1 MSSESTGPERGR
13 PQTPNSAETA
23 SLRSTAATGAGG
35 AVGSPPSAAGL
46 LAPGAKFG
54 RYTIVR
60 PIGAGGMGAVYEATQ
75 ESPRRSV
82 ALKVIRGTLS
92 AQLLRRFEHES
103 QVLGRLQHPGIA
115 QVYEAGSVTD
125 DRGEVVPFFAMEL
138 IKGVPLTE
146 YAAQKNLGTRE
157 RLELVARICDA
168 VYHAHQKGVIH
179 RDLKPG
185 NILVD
190 ESGQPKILDF
200 GVARATDSDIQQTTM
215 QTDIGQLIG
224 TVPYMSPEQVS
235 GDPND
240 LDTRSDVYAL
250 GVIAYELLAGR
261 LPYDLQKKMIHE
273 AVRVIREEDPTR
285 LSSINRTLRGDIETI
300 VAKALEKDKQRRYQS
315 AEALGS
321 DIRRYLKDEPI
332 TARPASTWYQAGKF
346 ARRNKVL
353 VGGVAATFAVLVAG
367 IIGVSLMLQR
377 ALEAERDELLA
388 RARVLAEGGRTDEA
402 LRAVE
407 RAGARLTAQGA
418 HLPAIDLCHAKA
430 EIYYKARTRYPE
442 AALAYRQCAHLGGP
456 RAAEDLFLSARAF
469 SRADRDA
476 DAQPAFQSVIQRHP
490 KTVFADQA
498 EFHLARTHA
507 LAGRWKDAAVAFDE
521 YVKRWPNGREKREA
535 ARYRALAHLMNQDHK
550 KARKLLEDLSG
561 AAEDPLTAARW
572 TNLAALAALRDGDKL
587 HALARWAEVA
597 RTRPLSYPAL
607 VARARIEE
615 SGGAPPPAIDPAEAG
630 SAAPLSVELP
640 PPIDMLHRIGFDGE
654 AEALLREREPVI
666 VAKAEAR
673 GTEALCAA
681 YAMLD
686 RGKRRYQVSRQVP
699 QRELATAPGG
709 KNRSAWECLF
719 PRPYAGIVHAS
730 AARSRIDTDLV
741 WSVMRQES
749 AFDPDVVS
757 PARAVGLM
765 QLMPETA
772 RTTAKSVGLEHD
784 DSLLTS
790 PSHSI
795 ALGSLYLRAMLDAF
809 HDNVV
814 LAVAA
819 YNAGPEAIQRW
830 LGRAKGQTLD
840 VFVEAIPF
848 VETRGY
854 VAKVVG
860 NLARYGYMDRGEA
873 GVPVLGLELK

>member
-1 MSSESTGPERGR
+1 MSRSRDPRR
-13 PQTPNSAETA
+13 VRARLAPALLSA
-23 SLRSTAATGAGG
+23 LLAA
-35 AVGSPPSAAGL
+35 SAAGCGQKD
-46 LAPGAKFG
+46 APPRA
-54 RYTIVR
+54 TSAATD
-60 PIGAGGMGAVYEATQ
+60 AGGEAVVAPAAPEDASSAPSADAQAT
-75 ESPRRSV
+75 
-82 ALKVIRGTLS
+82 ALAWSDAIRVG
-92 AQLLRRFEHES
+92 RFADAAA
-103 QVLGRLQHPGIA
+103 GIA
-115 QVYEAGSVTD
+115 
-125 DRGEVVPFFAMEL
+125 
-138 IKGVPLTE
+138 
-146 YAAQKNLGTRE
+146 
-157 RLELVARICDA
+157 
-168 VYHAHQKGVIH
+168 
-179 RDLKPG
+179 
-185 NILVD
+185 
-190 ESGQPKILDF
+190 
-200 GVARATDSDIQQTTM
+200 
-215 QTDIGQLIG
+215 
-224 TVPYMSPEQVS
+224 
-235 GDPND
+235 
-240 LDTRSDVYAL
+240 
-250 GVIAYELLAGR
+250 R
-261 LPYDLQKKMIHE
+261 LPADEQKKPEVRLAKARVSLALDRPAE
-273 AVRVIREEDPTR
+273 A
-285 LSSINRTLRGDIETI
+285 L
-300 VAKALEKDKQRRYQS
+300 AALEKLDDELPLLRDLVVGMRARAELAVGPYDKAAEHFGGRRDVAS
-315 AEALGS
+315 WILAAEAWDRVG
-321 DIRRYLKDEPI
+321 DNTKARAAWDRVANAPKRTRAQEEKARFRRMQITRLKDGDPAAVGDARWLAVHALDDAVFAEAAEVLEKQTPPKLL
-332 TARPASTWYQAGKF
+332 TA
-346 ARRNKVL
+346 
-353 VGGVAATFAVLVAG
+353 
-367 IIGVSLMLQR
+367 
-377 ALEAERDELLA
+377 DELVA
-388 RARVLAEGGRTDEA
+388 RARVLAEGSRTDEA

-407 RAGARLTAQGA
+407 RAGARRTAQGA
-418 HLPAIDLCHAKA
+418 HPSAIDLCHAKA

-442 AALAYRQCAHLGGP
+442 AALAYRQCANLGGP

-490 KTVFADQA
+490 KTTYADQA

-507 LAGRWKDAAVAFDE
+507 LAGRWKDAAFAFDE
-521 YVKRWPNGREKREA
+521 YVKHWPSGREKREA
-535 ARYRALAHLMNQDHK
+535 ERYRALAHLMSHDHK

-587 HALARWAEVA
+587 HALARWADVA

-607 VARARIEE
+607 VARARIAEN
-615 SGGAPPPAIDPAEAG
+615 GGAPPPAIDPAESG
-630 SAAPLSVELP
+630 SVAPLSVELP
-640 PPIDMLHRIGFDGE
+640 PPIDVLHRIGFDGE
-654 AEALLREREPVI
+654 AEAMLREREPAL

-686 RGKRRYQVSRQVP
+686 RGKRRYQVSLQVP

-719 PRPYAGIVHAS
+719 PRPYAGIVRAS
-730 AARSRIDTDLV
+730 AARSRVDADLV

-772 RTTAKSVGLEHD
+772 RATAKSVGLEHD

-790 PSHSI
+790 PSQSI
-795 ALGSLYLRAMLDAF
+795 AIGSLYLRAMLDAF
-809 HDNVV
+809 GDNVA

-854 VAKVVG
+854 VVKVLG

-873 GVPVLGLELK
+873 GVPVIGLELK